1 MKKPFIFFLFSFFLF
16 PFFLFASEV
25 VSVEIPVVVPFTLE
39 PYATFDYA
47 EIDESSA
54 IIKSRIWE
62 NVYWT
67 LNDSGDEARIFPF
80 SKDGKV
86 LRAEWYKEEAGVYIP
101 DAVNVDW
108 EEMATDN
115 DGNIYIGACGNND
128 NMRRDLAI
136 YILKDPYP
144 LFTGKTRIFQTI
156 NFFYPE
162 QTEFPADPNNF
173 DAEAIFCA
181 FDKTYLLTK
190 NRADTNT
197 SLYRFDSLDPLID
210 NPVTKLGTFNIGG
223 MVTAAD
229 ATADGMKLAVLTYTA
244 IWLFESETDD
254 YFHGKIFWLPISAK
268 QCEGIC
274 FDDED
279 TLIITNEQMELFEIP
294 LEDLIRIK

>member
-1 MKKPFIFFLFSFFLF
+1 MKKIFIFTLLIFSLSFLN
-16 PFFLFASEV
+16 AEV
-25 VSVEIPVVVPFTLE
+25 ISVELPEVDTIVLE
-39 PYATFDYA
+39 PYSTFDY
-47 EIDESSA
+47 EKIDESSA
-54 IIKSRIWE
+54 IIKSRVWE
-62 NVYWT
+62 NVFWT

-108 EEMATDN
+108 EDIATDN
-115 DGNIYIGACGNND
+115 NGNLIIGACGNNG
-128 NMRRDLAI
+128 NARRDLAI

-156 NFFYPE
+156 NFYFPE
-162 QTEFPADPNNF
+162 QTEFPAIPNNF
-173 DAEAIFCA
+173 DCEAVFCA
-181 FDKTYLLTK
+181 FDKIYLLTK
-190 NRADTNT
+190 NRADINT
-197 SLYRFDSLDPLID
+197 TLYRFDSLDPLKD
-210 NPVTKLGTFNIGG
+210 NPVTKIGTFNIGG

-229 ATADGMKLAVLTYTA
+229 ASLDGTKLAVLTYTS

-268 QCEGIC
+268 RCEAIC
-274 FDDED
+274 FDGDK
-279 TLIITNEQMELFEIP
+279 LIMTNEQMELFEIP